1 MEKRQNYATG
11 SHFEETLGYS
21 RAVRVGQQ
29 VFVSG
34 TVGLDYET
42 RTIPADPVTQ
52 FRNAVAT
59 IERSLAMADARLADV
74 VTLVTYVT
82 DADVMAAI
90 TPELKRVFGEIRP
103 TNTALVVAFPFP
115 DIKLEL
121 QVTAVIGCGD

>member
-1 MEKRQNYATG
+1 MDKRQNFSTG
-11 SHFEETLGYS
+11 SHFEEAFGYS
-21 RAVRVGQQ
+21 RVVRVGPQI
-29 VFVSG
+29 FVAG

-42 RTIPADPVTQ
+42 RLIPPDPVAQ

-59 IERSLAMADARLADV
+59 IERSLKMADAALADV

-82 DADVMAAI
+82 GSDVMEAI
-90 TPELKRVFGEIRP
+90 GPELKRTFGEIRP

-121 QVTAVIGCGD
+121 QVSAIAGCGA

>member
-1 MEKRQNYATG
+1 MDKRQNFSTG
-11 SHFEETLGYS
+11 SHFEEAVGYS
-21 RAVRVGQQ
+21 RAVRVGEQ

-42 RTIPADPVTQ
+42 RTIPADPVAQ
-52 FRNAVAT
+52 FNNAIAT
-59 IERSLAMADARLADV
+59 IERSLAMAGASLGDV

-82 DADVMAAI
+82 GADVMEAI
-90 TPELKRVFGEIRP
+90 IPELKRVFGDIRP

-121 QVTAVIGCGD
+121 QVTAVIGCGA